1 LCQQKEKVQY
11 KNKDKYLYTFLSRKV
26 EGLGPM
32 KPWQPTHLGKVPLPS
47 LTLLEID
54 KLQIRTSYTFYI
66 KRSSSTC
73 LEERFFVDAHLKK
86 IDFLAFFSIKM
97 EPILLNTL
105 EKKNYSMSNKILKLG
120 IFGFGCVGQGL
131 HNVLSKTKGINA
143 TIEKICIKH
152 PNKKRS
158 LDAAY
163 FTTNPSEIL
172 DNPEIDVVVELIDD
186 SEAAYH
192 IVKEALTKG
201 KAVVS
206 ANKKL
211 IAEHLEELL
220 FLQSKYET
228 PLLYEGS
235 VCGSIP
241 VIRNLEEYYD
251 NDLLSS
257 VSGIFNGSTN
267 YILSKM
273 KNEGLDFEVALKEAQ
288 DKGFAES
295 DPILD
300 VGGFDAKYKLC
311 ITLLHAFGLLV
322 RPENILNIGI
332 QNLSDQDV
340 HYATQ
345 NHKSIK
351 LVVHGQKQGQDISA
365 FVMPTFVSSDNPL
378 TNVHNEFN
386 GILMESA
393 FANQQFFGGKGAGS
407 DPTGSAVLSDISAL
421 TYGYKYEYKKLHQ
434 STIVTYSTQQLLEVY
449 VRYQDKNTVQWED
462 FETISQRFESKD
474 YNYVIGSVYLEK
486 LLQEEWALNDHIS
499 IVLKSIL
506 EGETLDAI
514 DSNNAAALAAV

>member
-1 LCQQKEKVQY
+1 
-11 KNKDKYLYTFLSRKV
+11 
-26 EGLGPM
+26 
-32 KPWQPTHLGKVPLPS
+32 
-47 LTLLEID
+47 
-54 KLQIRTSYTFYI
+54 
-66 KRSSSTC
+66 
-73 LEERFFVDAHLKK
+73 
-86 IDFLAFFSIKM
+86 
-97 EPILLNTL
+97 
-105 EKKNYSMSNKILKLG
+105 MSNKILKLG

-131 HNVLSKTKGINA
+131 HNVLSQTKGINV

-152 PNKKRS
+152 SDKKRS

-163 FTTNPSEIL
+163 FTTDPSEIL

-186 SEAAYH
+186 SDAAYH

-220 FLQSKYET
+220 FLQSKYKT

-241 VIRNLEEYYD
+241 IIRNLEEYYD

-273 KNEGLDFEVALKEAQ
+273 RNEGLDFDRALQEAQ
-288 DKGFAES
+288 EKGFAES

-322 RPENILNIGI
+322 RPENVLNIGI
-332 QNLSDQDV
+332 QNLNDQDV
-340 HYATQ
+340 NYATQ
-345 NHKSIK
+345 NHQSIK
-351 LVVHGQKQGQDISA
+351 LLVHGQKQGQHISA
-365 FVMPTFVSSDNPL
+365 FVMPTFVSADNPL

-386 GILMESA
+386 GILVESA

-421 TYGYKYEYKKLHQ
+421 TYDYKYEYKKLHQ
-434 STIVTYSTQQLLEVY
+434 NTLVTYSTQQLLEVY
-449 VRYQDKNTVQWED
+449 VRYQDKSTVQWGD
-462 FETISQRFESKD
+462 FKNISQRFESKD
-474 YNYVIGSVYLEK
+474 YSYVIGSIYLEQ
-486 LLQEEWALNDHIS
+486 LLQEEWALNKDIS
-499 IVLKSIL
+499 VILQTIL
-506 EGETLDAI
+506 EEETPKGI
-514 DSNNAAALAAV
+514 NNENQAVLASI

>member
-1 LCQQKEKVQY
+1 
-11 KNKDKYLYTFLSRKV
+11 
-26 EGLGPM
+26 
-32 KPWQPTHLGKVPLPS
+32 
-47 LTLLEID
+47 
-54 KLQIRTSYTFYI
+54 
-66 KRSSSTC
+66 
-73 LEERFFVDAHLKK
+73 
-86 IDFLAFFSIKM
+86 
-97 EPILLNTL
+97 
-105 EKKNYSMSNKILKLG
+105 MSNTILKLG

-131 HNVLSKTKGINA
+131 HNVLSKTNGINVR
-143 TIEKICIKH
+143 IEKICIKH

-163 FTTNPSEIL
+163 FTTDPSEIL

-220 FLQSKYET
+220 FLQGKYKT
-228 PLLYEGS
+228 PLLYEGA

-273 KNEGLDFEVALKEAQ
+273 RKEGLDFDLALKEAQ
-288 DKGFAES
+288 EKGFAES
-295 DPILD
+295 DPLLD
-300 VGGFDAKYKLC
+300 VGGFDPKYKLC

-332 QNLSDQDV
+332 QNLNDDDV
-340 HYATQ
+340 NYATQ
-345 NHKSIK
+345 NNQNIK
-351 LVVHGQKQGQDISA
+351 LLVHGQKQGQHISA
-365 FVMPTFVSSDNPL
+365 FVMPTFVSEENPL
-378 TNVHNEFN
+378 NNVQNEFN
-386 GILMESA
+386 GILVESA
-393 FANQQFFGGKGAGS
+393 FSNQQFFGGKGAGS

-421 TYGYKYEYKKLHQ
+421 TYDYKYEYKKLHQ
-434 STIVTYSTQQLLEVY
+434 NTVVTYSTQQLLEVY
-449 VRYQDKNTVQWED
+449 VRYQDESAVKWED
-462 FETISQRFESKD
+462 FETISQRFESSH
-474 YNYVIGSVYLEK
+474 YSYVIGSIYLEQ
-486 LLQEEWALNDHIS
+486 LLQEEWALNEHIS
-499 IVLKSIL
+499 VVLKSIL
-506 EGETLDAI
+506 EEKHSEI
-514 DSNNAAALAAV
+514 IKNEKQVALAVS

>member
-1 LCQQKEKVQY
+1 
-11 KNKDKYLYTFLSRKV
+11 
-26 EGLGPM
+26 
-32 KPWQPTHLGKVPLPS
+32 
-47 LTLLEID
+47 
-54 KLQIRTSYTFYI
+54 
-66 KRSSSTC
+66 
-73 LEERFFVDAHLKK
+73 
-86 IDFLAFFSIKM
+86 
-97 EPILLNTL
+97 
-105 EKKNYSMSNKILKLG
+105 MSNTILKLG

-152 PNKKRS
+152 ADKKRS
-158 LDAAY
+158 LDPSF
-163 FTTNPSEIL
+163 FTTNPAEIL
-172 DNPEIDVVVELIDD
+172 DNPDIDVVVELIDD

-273 KNEGLDFEVALKEAQ
+273 RNDGLNFDIALKEAQ

-295 DPILD
+295 DPLLD

-332 QNLSDQDV
+332 QNLNDQDV
-340 HYATQ
+340 NYANQ
-345 NHKSIK
+345 NNQNIK
-351 LVVHGQKQGQDISA
+351 LVVHGQKQGQHISA
-365 FVMPTFVSSDNPL
+365 FVLPTFVPADNPL
-378 TNVHNEFN
+378 TNVHDEFN
-386 GILMESA
+386 GILLESA

-434 STIVTYSTQQLLEVY
+434 NTVVSYSTKQLLEVY
-449 VRYQDKNTVQWED
+449 VRYEDKNSVQWNH
-462 FETISQRFESKD
+462 FETINQRFESEA
-474 YNYVIGSVYLEK
+474 YNYVIGSVYLEN

-499 IVLKSIL
+499 IVLKSIY
-506 EGETLDAI
+506 EGEAKE
-514 DSNNAAALAAV
+514 SSENNQEAVLVSA